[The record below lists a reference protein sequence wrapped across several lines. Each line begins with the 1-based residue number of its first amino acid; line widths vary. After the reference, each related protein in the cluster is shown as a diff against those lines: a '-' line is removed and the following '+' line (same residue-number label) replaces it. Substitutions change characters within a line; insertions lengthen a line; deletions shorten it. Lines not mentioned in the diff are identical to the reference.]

1 MLTIT
6 KNINLT
12 GYSKTE
18 DGQAI
23 GTFSAAINSANAKN
37 VNIMSRIQDK
47 ELYDANTDAF
57 EADRAEFTDYV
68 NGLQKE
74 ALANE
79 TEDTQED
86 AE

>member
-37 VNIMSRIQDK
+37 VTIVSRIQDK
-47 ELYDANTDAF
+47 DLYIANVD
-57 EADRAEFTDYV
+57 EYEVDRGEFTAYA
-68 NGLQKE
+68 NELQKD
-74 ALANE
+74 ALTNE
-79 TEDTQED
+79 IDNTQED